1 MVSEVINQ
9 FKYDICAEIYAS
21 IKGHYVQLS
30 QFKFSSKF
38 IEVCIDKAP
47 KKVQHEIIKEFC
59 DSKILQKVVNSN
71 FGNYVLQNSIKTYC
85 KSED

>member
-1 MVSEVINQ
+1 MVSEVLNQ
-9 FKYDICAEIYAS
+9 FKYETCFDIFAS

-30 QFKFSSKF
+30 QNKFSSKF

-47 KKVQHEIIKEFC
+47 KKVQQEIIKEFC

-71 FGNYVLQNSIKTYC
+71 FGNFVL
-85 KSED
+85 